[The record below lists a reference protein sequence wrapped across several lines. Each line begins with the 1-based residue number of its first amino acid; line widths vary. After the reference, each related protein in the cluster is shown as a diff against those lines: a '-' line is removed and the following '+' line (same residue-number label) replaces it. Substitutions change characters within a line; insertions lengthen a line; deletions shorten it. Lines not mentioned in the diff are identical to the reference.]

1 VWRSYDDALLLR
13 QGSAVALLSELLGD
27 WVARDPAGSCGRSR
41 SKGRFDHL
49 PAAHR
54 AVQAGLEGPDEMYA
68 HLDVVY
74 DEYVLAFFET
84 LASEGRPG
92 EGVASGKARPRS
104 TFREPR

>member
-1 VWRSYDDALLLR
+1 
-13 QGSAVALLSELLGD
+13 
-27 WVARDPAGSCGRSR
+27 
-41 SKGRFDHL
+41 
-49 PAAHR
+49 
-54 AVQAGLEGPDEMYA
+54 MYA